1 MDQSGPGGH
10 SSGRSVPLLHGP
22 DAVVPPLAFL
32 PVVLRRAC
40 GIPHFLAESS
50 HHGWLAWLDGPSF
63 LRFILGALGV
73 VGLVHVQLEVCLGL
87 LPGLVLAL
95 LLTPELYGLPV
106 ILFLVPADLEDLLVE
121 ALVSGLWSFPWRVRV
136 VDSPGRQKHLR
147 LGS

>member
-10 SSGRSVPLLHGP
+10 SSGRSVPQLHGP

-63 LRFILGALGV
+63 LRWHLGVLGV
-73 VGLVHVQLEVCLGL
+73 VGLVHEQPEGGIGL
-87 LPGLVLAL
+87 LPDLELAL
-95 LLTPELYGLPV
+95 PVPPLLLDLPAELLIV
-106 ILFLVPADLEDLLVE
+106 RAALEHLLVE
-121 ALVSGLWSFPWRVRV
+121 GLVSGLPGFRWRVGCV
-136 VDSPGRQKHLR
+136 FALGWLVILR